1 MVDMPAPFNQ
11 LTSWQTKF
19 KFKLNFPTTFAGN
32 FQTLFFRLAN
42 IKRTKCAI
50 FCLKPRNC
58 FFSTFSNLNCIWQSM
73 ILCRKCWPFQNLAM
87 SYTRAPYIQSGTS
100 LKHFEQKS
108 PADIILVCSLSIDH
122 LLSPFIRVGGRGLSG
137 KYQKTIWSGIFK
149 HITLVPHISLAY
161 IEFQGKCF

>member
-1 MVDMPAPFNQ
+1 MANHFGDLVFMTRNLHLIFFAHPSNKVFSSAHLNAIFMNENMKKWWNISLKALSPLNLIVWPINMSCTYLCSHTCCTHKSTKSRKKSFLRFEWMFFHDMVDMPAPFNQ

-58 FFSTFSNLNCIWQSM
+58 FFSTFSNLNFS
-73 ILCRKCWPFQNLAM
+73 
-87 SYTRAPYIQSGTS
+87 
-100 LKHFEQKS
+100 
-108 PADIILVCSLSIDH
+108 
-122 LLSPFIRVGGRGLSG
+122 
-137 KYQKTIWSGIFK
+137 
-149 HITLVPHISLAY
+149 
-161 IEFQGKCF
+161 